1 MGLVVWLGLVA
12 VDFAMV
18 EFSCALGVIVKIPGT
33 LVLTYYSSGFSFFSY
48 EGLRRSYLI
57 VLAYYLVRIIIVI

>member
-1 MGLVVWLGLVA
+1 MVGVIEVNL
-12 VDFAMV
+12 AMV